1 MNIGIFTDTYF
12 PQLNGVATSVQT
24 LRRELEKKGHQVYIF
39 TPYDPRQQQETDDHI
54 FRLPSMPFIFVKNYR
69 ACFVCPPHIL
79 RKIHQL
85 KLDIIHTQTNFL
97 WDF

>member
-24 LRRELEKKGHQVYIF
+24 LRRELEKRGHQVYIF

-54 FRLPSMPFIFVKNYR
+54 FRLFSSKIIGLALSARPIFCVR
-69 ACFVCPPHIL
+69 F
-79 RKIHQL
+79 
-85 KLDIIHTQTNFL
+85 TS
-97 WDF
+97 